1 MVFGERTCAAHD
13 ISLLCGAQGPSP
25 HRGLGKPEQEDQAL
39 VEEPAPGVLIH
50 MVYGHLHIDF
60 NYKYVCMCGEG
71 GLHTQISP
79 GYG

>member
-1 MVFGERTCAAHD
+1 MDGQLER
-13 ISLLCGAQGPSP
+13 
-25 HRGLGKPEQEDQAL
+25 EDQAL

-50 MVYGHLHIDF
+50 MVYGHLHIDC

-79 GYG
+79 RYGYIVLYNRELCMRL